1 MDTMPPPQVGDD
13 LASSIDE
20 AGDDLASSID
30 ETGDDLASSIDER
43 VAVVVAL
50 KTLPAAKSRLS
61 SLPDPVRERLARC
74 MAIDTLSALAPAV
87 DEVLVVS
94 DQPDLPA
101 ALLRAGLP
109 VRVIAEPTDPRPA
122 DDLGRG
128 GGSLNRALAHGD
140 GLLRAEGFEAVLASV
155 GDLPA
160 LRTTSVRQVIT
171 ASRGRSRCFLPDHD
185 GRGTTMLIARGVPL
199 DPLYGNETR
208 SGTTIGSAL
217 RHQRSAAVALDLG
230 ELPDARRDVDT
241 LSDLRFAHL
250 LGTGPA
256 TTSLLDPALAAPG
269 DYEPVEVV
277 GRQGRIL
284 TVLADGVP
292 ESVPVR
298 AYDGDPAL
306 LVPGRRLHA
315 VRVAGA
321 LRCWA

>member
-1 MDTMPPPQVGDD
+1 MDPMPPPPVGDD
-13 LASSIDE
+13 LAPS
-20 AGDDLASSID
+20 L
-30 ETGDDLASSIDER
+30 DER
-43 VAVVVAL
+43 VAAVVAL

-61 SLPDPVRERLARC
+61 SLPDPVRKRLARC
-74 MAIDTLSALAPAV
+74 LAIDTLTALAAAV

-94 DQPDLPA
+94 DQPDLTA
-101 ALLRAGLP
+101 ALLRAELP
-109 VRVIAEPTDPRPA
+109 VRVIAEPPDPGPA
-122 DDLGRG
+122 GDLGRG

-140 GLLRAEGFEAVLASV
+140 GLLRSEGFEVVLASV

-160 LRTTSVRQVIT
+160 LRTTSVQRVVA

-185 GRGTTMLIARGVPL
+185 DRGTTMLIARGVPL
-199 DPLYGNETR
+199 NPLYGNETR

-217 RHQRSAAVALDLG
+217 RHERSGAVALELG

-256 TTSLLDPALAAPG
+256 TASLLDPLHAMPG
-269 DYEPVEVV
+269 HYQPVEVL
-277 GRQGRIL
+277 GRQDRSL
-284 TVLADGVP
+284 TVLADGVT
-292 ESVPVR
+292 ESVSVG

-306 LVPGRRLHA
+306 LVPGRLLHA